1 MGLTIQ
7 WIKKNKIPIKL
18 AEDCFKRVKKDCFK
32 FIKSQETTTEKF
44 GNKAG
49 MIKNYLIIITCSI
62 MVAIITT
69 IILKYLGLESTA
81 GIAGGVA
88 GGISG
93 ALSSI
98 LLKNK

>member
-1 MGLTIQ
+1 M
-7 WIKKNKIPIKL
+7 
-18 AEDCFKRVKKDCFK
+18 
-32 FIKSQETTTEKF
+32 
-44 GNKAG
+44 
-49 MIKNYLIIITCSI
+49 KNYFIIITCSI

-69 IILKYLGLESTA
+69 IILKYLGFESTA

-98 LLKNK
+98 LLKDK